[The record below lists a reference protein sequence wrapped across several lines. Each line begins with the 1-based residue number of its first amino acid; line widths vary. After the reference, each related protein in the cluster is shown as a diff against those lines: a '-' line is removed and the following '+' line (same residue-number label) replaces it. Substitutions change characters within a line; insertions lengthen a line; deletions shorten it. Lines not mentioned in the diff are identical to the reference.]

1 MTRTRC
7 SSAAA
12 GAGSSAW
19 HRAGDRGTRCAP
31 GPGGLPPGTAPGR
44 TRRCRCRRPGTA
56 RAAAARPSQSRRRLS
71 ATRARWRPGGSG
83 PPGRQSVT
91 RAGEEGADREEE
103 DLEVEPEGPVL
114 AMVVVPSDAVTHRS
128 VTAHAAHLC
137 PAGHSGPD
145 TMAIVVAVERRTGV
159 AGWLGRVGA
168 RERRRL
174 PKPAATS
181 SPPAPTS
188 SATSRPWKGL
198 GAPVT
203 VVTITACR
211 SRRARRAAVHGSG
224 TLLALLPPEEL
235 RSRDR
240 SVESGVRVG
249 RRFSR
254 GVLASWSWS
263 G

>member
-12 GAGSSAW
+12 GAGSSTW

-56 RAAAARPSQSRRRLS
+56 RAAAARPSQSRRGLS
-71 ATRARWRPGGSG
+71 ATRARWRPGGSA

-91 RAGEEGADREEE
+91 RAGEEGADREE

-137 PAGHSGPD
+137 PAGHPGPD

-188 SATSRPWKGL
+188 SATWRPGKGL

-203 VVTITACR
+203 VADDHCVPKPSCT
-211 SRRARRAAVHGSG
+211 SSSG
-224 TLLALLPPEEL
+224 P
-235 RSRDR
+235 RIRN
-240 SVESGVRVG
+240 V
-249 RRFSR
+249 
-254 GVLASWSWS
+254 ASA
-263 G
+263 